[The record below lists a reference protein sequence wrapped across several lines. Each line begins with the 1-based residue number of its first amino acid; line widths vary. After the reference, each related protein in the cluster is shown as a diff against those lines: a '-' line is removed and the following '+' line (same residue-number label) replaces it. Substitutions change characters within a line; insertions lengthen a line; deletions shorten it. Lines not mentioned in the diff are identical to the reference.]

1 MHILFNISESWLTSI
16 LNDLKLCAYPNDRKF
31 LQDIRSLKGNKQYNM
46 NASYQLIRAL
56 FSYNWNTS
64 IVFASYDA
72 IMDQKWIQSRFI
84 I

>member
-1 MHILFNISESWLTSI
+1 MHILFSNSKGQLTSI
-16 LNDLKLCAYPNDRKF
+16 LNDLKSCTCSNDRKF
-31 LQDIRSLKGNKQYNM
+31 LQVIRSMKENKQYNM

-56 FSYNWNTS
+56 SSYNWNTS
-64 IVFASYDA
+64 NVFASYDA